1 MNYGKALR
9 IARAIAEVKQSEL
22 ARKAKVS
29 HSYISLIEKGA
40 RRPSTTAIA
49 KMCRGLHIPEPLFAI
64 LAAEKADVK
73 DIGDKEFATLGFCLA
88 RFLTRD
94 ERVRKHDKRRR
105 VS

>member
-9 IARAIAEVKQSEL
+9 ISRAIAGVKQSEL

-40 RRPSTTAIA
+40 RRPSTKTIA
-49 KMCRGLHIPEPLFAI
+49 KVCRGLHIPEPLFAI
-64 LAAEKADVK
+64 LAAEKADIR
-73 DIGDKEFATLGFCLA
+73 DIGDEEFETLGLYLA

-94 ERVRKHDKRRR
+94 ERVRKHDKRRG
-105 VS
+105 VP

>member
-9 IARAIAEVKQSEL
+9 IARAIAGVKQSEL

-40 RRPSTTAIA
+40 RKPSTRAIA

-73 DIGDKEFATLGFCLA
+73 DIGDKEFETLALYLA
-88 RFLTRD
+88 RFLARD
-94 ERVRKHDKRRR
+94 ERVGKHGKRRPAP
-105 VS
+105 